1 VTTAAKRRGEYAKT
15 PERRQQIV
23 DAAVEVFSA
32 SGYRKGALR
41 DVAEKVGIS
50 QAGLLHHF
58 PSKEHLLEAVLDWR
72 DDTSRRL
79 IGEPFPEGIDL
90 LRALLKVAEYNAST
104 PELVELHVIVTAEG
118 TSEEHPRRDYFVA
131 RSAWLIGLVRQAFER
146 AAAEGQLRPEVDC
159 ASAARTL
166 LALMDGLQI
175 QWLLNR
181 DQVDMAAD
189 LRRYL
194 QPLLTVEL

>member
-1 VTTAAKRRGEYAKT
+1 M
-15 PERRQQIV
+15 
-23 DAAVEVFSA
+23 
-32 SGYRKGALR
+32 
-41 DVAEKVGIS
+41 
-50 QAGLLHHF
+50 
-58 PSKEHLLEAVLDWR
+58 
-72 DDTSRRL
+72 
-79 IGEPFPEGIDL
+79 
-90 LRALLKVAEYNAST
+90 
-104 PELVELHVIVTAEG
+104 ELHVIVSAEG
-118 TSEEHPRRDYFVA
+118 TSADHPLHNYFVG
-131 RSAWLIGLVRQAFER
+131 RSAWLIDLVRRAFER
-146 AAAEGQLRPEVDC
+146 AAAEGQLRSDVDC